1 MGVRKGTQPVLEP
14 AGRAPLS
21 SPVMSA
27 SPAHLQQTT
36 LSSSRTGQQ
45 AGLALGGVAAMCP
58 RADAPRGTP
67 RPRPGREARC
77 LHLPLQGPVMVS
89 ADLAFD
95 SGVRLGPVG

>member
-45 AGLALGGVAAMCP
+45 ADLALGVWP
-58 RADAPRGTP
+58 RSARVLTP
-67 RPRPGREARC
+67 RPPPVREARR
-77 LHLPLQGPVMVS
+77 LHLHLQVPVMVS
-89 ADLAFD
+89 ADPAFD